1 MSERA
6 IRTDFSRGEQIG
18 GLVWLVVGALCSLT
32 LEVVYLTAR
41 VPWFDGASVAFPITI
56 LIAFWFNGVLTRTAR
71 LWSENPYIAGVPGL
85 AWGAAFLAFML
96 GAAFGEGSLLANNIL
111 SLLLFVAGIAGSVW
125 PFFASE

>member
-1 MSERA
+1 MTERA

-18 GLVWLVVGALCSLT
+18 GLSWLILGALCSLI

-71 LWSENPYIAGVPGL
+71 LWSENPYIAGLPGL
-85 AWGAAFLAFML
+85 AWVAGFLAFML
-96 GAAFGEGSLLANNIL
+96 GAAIGDGSLLPNNIL
-111 SLLLFVAGIAGSVW
+111 SLLLFAAGIAGSVW

>member
-1 MSERA
+1 M
-6 IRTDFSRGEQIG
+6 
-18 GLVWLVVGALCSLT
+18 WLVVGALCSLT
-32 LEVVYLTAR
+32 LEVVYLTVR
-41 VPWFDGASVAFPITI
+41 VPWFDGTSMAFPITI

-85 AWGAAFLAFML
+85 AWVAGFLAFML

-111 SLLLFVAGIAGSVW
+111 SLVLFAAGIAGSVW

>member
-1 MSERA
+1 MTERA
-6 IRTDFSRGEQIG
+6 IRTDFSRGEQVG
-18 GLVWLVVGALCSLT
+18 GLVWLVLGALCSLT

-85 AWGAAFLAFML
+85 AWVAGFLAFML
-96 GAAFGEGSLLANNIL
+96 GAAIGGGSLLPNNIL
-111 SLLLFVAGIAGSVW
+111 SLLLFAAGIAGSVW

>member
-1 MSERA
+1 MTERA

-85 AWGAAFLAFML
+85 AWVAGFLAFML
-96 GAAFGEGSLLANNIL
+96 GAAIGGGSLLPNNIL
-111 SLLLFVAGIAGSVW
+111 SLLLFAAGIAGSVW

>member
-6 IRTDFSRGEQIG
+6 IRTDFSRGEQVG
-18 GLVWLVVGALCSLT
+18 GLVWLVLGALCSLT

-71 LWSENPYIAGVPGL
+71 LWSENPYIAGLPGL
-85 AWGAAFLAFML
+85 AWVAGFVAFML
-96 GAAFGEGSLLANNIL
+96 GAAIGDGSLLANNIL
-111 SLLLFVAGIAGSVW
+111 SLLLFAAGIAGSVW

>member
-1 MSERA
+1 MTERA

-85 AWGAAFLAFML
+85 AWVVGFLAFML
-96 GAAFGEGSLLANNIL
+96 GAAISDGSLLPNNIL
-111 SLLLFVAGIAGSVW
+111 SLLLFAAGIAGSVW
-125 PFFASE
+125 PFFATE

>member
-1 MSERA
+1 MTERA
-6 IRTDFSRGEQIG
+6 IRTDFSRGEQVG
-18 GLVWLVVGALCSLT
+18 GLVWLVLGALCSLT

-71 LWSENPYIAGVPGL
+71 LWSENPYIAGLPGL
-85 AWGAAFLAFML
+85 AWVAGFLAFML
-96 GAAFGEGSLLANNIL
+96 GAAIGGGSLLPNNIL
-111 SLLLFVAGIAGSVW
+111 SLLLFAAGIAGSVW

>member
-6 IRTDFSRGEQIG
+6 IRTDFSRSEQIG
-18 GLVWLVVGALCSLT
+18 GLVWLILGALCSLT

-71 LWSENPYIAGVPGL
+71 LWSENPYIAGLPGL
-85 AWGAAFLAFML
+85 AWVAGFLAFML
-96 GAAFGEGSLLANNIL
+96 GAAIGDGSLLPNNIL
-111 SLLLFVAGIAGSVW
+111 SLLLFAAGIAGSVW

>member
-1 MSERA
+1 MSERV

-18 GLVWLVVGALCSLT
+18 GLVWLALGALCSLT

-41 VPWFDGASVAFPITI
+41 LPWFDGASVSFPITI

-71 LWSENPYIAGVPGL
+71 LWSENPYIAGLPGL
-85 AWGAAFLAFML
+85 AWVTGFLAFML
-96 GAAFGEGSLLANNIL
+96 GGAIGDGSLLANNIL

-125 PFFASE
+125 PFFTQE

>member
-6 IRTDFSRGEQIG
+6 IRTDFSRGEQVG
-18 GLVWLVVGALCSLT
+18 GLVWLVLGALCSLT

-71 LWSENPYIAGVPGL
+71 LWSENPYIAGLPGL
-85 AWGAAFLAFML
+85 AWVAGFLAFML
-96 GAAFGEGSLLANNIL
+96 GAAIGGGSLLPNNIL
-111 SLLLFVAGIAGSVW
+111 SLLLFAAGIAGSVW

>member
-1 MSERA
+1 MTERA

-32 LEVVYLTAR
+32 LEVVSLTAR

-71 LWSENPYIAGVPGL
+71 LWSENPYIAGLPGL
-85 AWGAAFLAFML
+85 AWVAGFLAFML
-96 GAAFGEGSLLANNIL
+96 GAAIGDGSLLPNNIL
-111 SLLLFVAGIAGSVW
+111 SLLLFAAGIAGSVW

>member
-6 IRTDFSRGEQIG
+6 IRTDLSRGEQIG
-18 GLVWLVVGALCSLT
+18 GLSWLILGALCSLT

-56 LIAFWFNGVLTRTAR
+56 LIAFWFNAVLTRTAR
-71 LWSENPYIAGVPGL
+71 LWSENPYIAGLPGL
-85 AWGAAFLAFML
+85 AWVAGFLAFML
-96 GAAFGEGSLLANNIL
+96 GAAIGDGSLLANNIL
-111 SLLLFVAGIAGSVW
+111 SLLLFAAGIAGSVW

>member
-1 MSERA
+1 MTERA

-85 AWGAAFLAFML
+85 AWVVDFLAFML
-96 GAAFGEGSLLANNIL
+96 GAAISDGSLLPNNIL
-111 SLLLFVAGIAGSVW
+111 SLLLFAAGIAGSVW
-125 PFFASE
+125 PFFATE

>member
-18 GLVWLVVGALCSLT
+18 GLVWLVLGALCSLT

-41 VPWFDGASVAFPITI
+41 LPWPGESGMAFPITI

-85 AWGAAFLAFML
+85 AWVGGFLAFML
-96 GAAFGEGSLLANNIL
+96 GAAFGEGSLLANSIL
-111 SLLLFVAGIAGSVW
+111 SLLLFAAGIAGSVW

>member
-85 AWGAAFLAFML
+85 AWVAGFLAFML

-111 SLLLFVAGIAGSVW
+111 SLLLFAAGIAGSVW
-125 PFFASE
+125 QFFASE

>member
-6 IRTDFSRGEQIG
+6 IRTDFSRGEQVG
-18 GLVWLVVGALCSLT
+18 GLVWLVLGALCSLT

-71 LWSENPYIAGVPGL
+71 LWSENPYIAGLPGL
-85 AWGAAFLAFML
+85 AWVAGFLAFML
-96 GAAFGEGSLLANNIL
+96 GAAIEDGSLLANNIL
-111 SLLLFVAGIAGSVW
+111 SLLLFAAGIAGSVW

>member
-1 MSERA
+1 MTERA

-85 AWGAAFLAFML
+85 AWVAGFLAFML

-111 SLLLFVAGIAGSVW
+111 SLLLFAVGIAGSVW

>member
-1 MSERA
+1 MTERA
-6 IRTDFSRGEQIG
+6 IRTDFSRGEQVG
-18 GLVWLVVGALCSLT
+18 GLVWLVFGALCSLT

-71 LWSENPYIAGVPGL
+71 LWSENPYIAGLPGL
-85 AWGAAFLAFML
+85 AWVAGFLAFML
-96 GAAFGEGSLLANNIL
+96 GAAIGDGSLLPNNIL
-111 SLLLFVAGIAGSVW
+111 SLLLFAAGIAGSVW